1 MRVRCV
7 EARHT
12 GTMTPTLA
20 ALHIFPIK
28 SSAPLRVA
36 EATVEPRGLRHDRR
50 WVVTDADGR
59 FLTGR
64 QHPRLTLLKALPLND
79 AALALSAP
87 GMPVLHLQRP
97 ESSERVDIT
106 VWKNTVPALPAD
118 AEADAWISQFL
129 GLPARLFF
137 MDDDCVRPVD
147 PDYAKSGDEVS
158 FADAFPLLMISQGSL
173 DALNA
178 KLAAPVP
185 ILRFRPNFVVANT
198 QAHAEDEWQRVRI
211 GSIEFDLVKQCSRC
225 VFTTVDFEKGA
236 FDPTGE
242 PLRTLLTYRRGER
255 GVMFGQ
261 NVIPRGV
268 GTVRV
273 GDAVEVIA

>member
-1 MRVRCV
+1 
-7 EARHT
+7 
-12 GTMTPTLA
+12 MTPTLA

-28 SSAPLRVA
+28 SSAPLPVD
-36 EATVEPRGLRHDRR
+36 EATVEPRGLRYDRR
-50 WVVTDADGR
+50 WIVTDAEGR

-64 QHPRLTLLKALPLND
+64 QHPRLTLLKASPVND
-79 AALALSAP
+79 AVLALSAP
-87 GMPVLHLQRP
+87 GMPVLRLQRP
-97 ESSERVDIT
+97 DVSDRVDVT
-106 VWKNTVPALPAD
+106 VWKNTVPALA
-118 AEADAWISQFL
+118 ASSEADAWISRFL
-129 GLPARLFF
+129 GLPARMFF

-147 PDYAKSGDEVS
+147 PDYAQSGDEVS
-158 FADAFPLLMISQGSL
+158 FADGFPLLMISQGSL

-178 KLAAPVP
+178 KLTAPVP
-185 ILRFRPNFVVANT
+185 MLRFRPNFVVANT
-198 QAHAEDEWQRVRI
+198 SAHAEDEWKRVRI

-225 VFTTVDFEKGA
+225 VFTTVDFEKGE

-242 PLRTLLTYRRGER
+242 PLRTLLTYRRSER

-273 GDAVEVIA
+273 GDAVEVLE